1 MKTFEQVRSKNVYKP
16 FIIFNDNRQST
27 RVGEGSRKTAA
38 KIAFLSRRELKILNE
53 IGLQAEL
60 WIGNRELEID
70 APRRARVMGY
80 GKGRGSVAG
89 KWKITKY

>member
-1 MKTFEQVRSKNVYKP
+1 MYKP

-27 RVGEGSRKTAA
+27 KGGRGLPKNGGKNSFFIASRIENLKRNRTA
-38 KIAFLSRRELKILNE
+38 
-53 IGLQAEL
+53 AEL

-70 APRRARVMGY
+70 APRRTRERGY